1 MKKLV
6 SLTVASLTL
15 AAATASADNDP
26 VVVELFTSQ
35 SCYSCPPAEKLLG
48 ELAQRKDVLALE
60 FHVDYW
66 DDLVFGEAGRWK
78 DVFSKRAHT
87 ERQVGYNR
95 RIRGKSNVYT
105 PQMVV
110 GGQLEAVGSYRA
122 DVLSAIDAAAEA
134 RKDRV
139 RVEVALDPKINVK
152 LAGDSVERGGVWLV
166 RFIERHRTEVRA
178 GENKDKSLVNHHVV
192 TEVRRIGEWTGRSMS
207 VTVPNFALAAGEGCA
222 VLVQDNRQGP
232 ILGAG
237 ACPTL

>member
-1 MKKLV
+1 MKKFVPLA
-6 SLTVASLTL
+6 VASLTL

-35 SCYSCPPAEKLLG
+35 SCYSCPPAEKFLG
-48 ELAQRKDVLALE
+48 ELARRKDVLALE

-78 DVFSKRAHT
+78 DVFSKRAYT

-110 GGQLEAVGSYRA
+110 GGRLEAVGSYRA
-122 DVLSAIDAAAEA
+122 DVLSAIEAAAVD
-134 RKDRV
+134 RNDRV
-139 RVEVALDPKINVK
+139 RVKVALAPEMNVT
-152 LAGDSVERGGVWLV
+152 LASDSVERGAVWLV
-166 RFIERHRTEVRA
+166 RFVERHRTEVRG

-192 TEVRRIGEWTGRSMS
+192 TEVRQIGEWTGENMS
-207 VTVPNFALAAGEGCA
+207 VTVPDFALAAGEGCA
-222 VLVQDNRQGP
+222 VLVQDDRQGP

-237 ACPTL
+237 ACPAL

>member
-6 SLTVASLTL
+6 PLAVASLTL

-35 SCYSCPPAEKLLG
+35 SCYSCPPAEKFLG
-48 ELAQRKDVLALE
+48 ELARRKDVLALE

-66 DDLVFGEAGRWK
+66 DDLLFGEAGRWK
-78 DVFSKRAHT
+78 DVFSKRAYT
-87 ERQVGYNR
+87 KRQVGYNQ

-110 GGQLEAVGSYRA
+110 GGSTEAVGSYRA
-122 DVLSAIDAAAEA
+122 DVMSAIEAAKA

-139 RVEVALDPKINVK
+139 KVEIALGRETSVK
-152 LAGDSVERGGVWLV
+152 LAGGSAESGTVWLV
-166 RFIERHRTEVRA
+166 RFIEERLTRVRA

-192 TEVRRIGEWTGRSMS
+192 TELRQIGEWTGQDMS
-207 VTVPNFALAAGEGCA
+207 VTVADFALAAGEGCA
-222 VLVQDNRQGP
+222 VLVQDSRQGP

-237 ACPTL
+237 ACPAL